1 MLRMSEKKLKEIDID
16 KKFVCADFSSIE
28 FKNEVHNITK
38 RNQKRV
44 FSFFS
49 NTF

>member
-1 MLRMSEKKLKEIDID
+1 MLRLSEENLKEIDVN

-38 RNQKRV
+38 ANQKKV

>member
-1 MLRMSEKKLKEIDID
+1 MLKLSETNLKDIDID

-28 FKNEVHNITK
+28 FKNEIHNITK
-38 RNQKRV
+38 RKQKRI